1 MQSKKWWQNSV
12 IYQIYPK
19 SFKDTN
25 HDGIG
30 DINGVIEKL
39 DYLKELGIDVIWLN
53 PVFCS
58 PMDDNGYDISDYMDI
73 APEYG
78 TMNDMDRLIA
88 EAKKRE
94 ISIIMDLVLNHTSD
108 EHPWFIESRKSKDN
122 KKRDWYIWRDP
133 KIDGSAPNNWRSKFG
148 GSAWEYDERSGQYYL
163 HVFSK
168 KQPDLNWDNPEV
180 REALYE
186 MIHFWLKKG
195 IAGFRLDA
203 ITFIKKSDMMDD
215 FPSDSSDGLSPVDIG
230 TLNQPGLLEHLHE
243 LKKKAFNQD
252 IFTVA
257 EAPGVLAR
265 DLPDYVGDNGVF
277 DMLFEF
283 GHVDI
288 DLDKD
293 GKWYK
298 PLDRPLSGLKKVISE
313 SQEVINQIGW
323 SPLYIEN
330 HDLPRSINHFLGQ
343 HVDGPIPAKLL
354 ATFYM
359 LLKGTPFI
367 YQGQELG
374 MTNVNFPSIEYYNDI
389 ASIGQYKQAV
399 EEGYSEEEALKTIWR
414 RSRDNGRTPMH
425 WDNSNNAGF
434 SEHEPWLSI
443 NPNYQT
449 INVQNNLTDSN
460 SVFHY
465 YRQLIQLRKNNEV
478 LLHGSY
484 DNLMPDDKDL
494 WTYTRSLGNEKIIVI
509 LNFSDKTVP
518 LHLPSPININET
530 PLLIGN
536 YSAEN
541 NEPME
546 TNLLRPFEA
555 RVYQLKSEN

>member
-1 MQSKKWWQNSV
+1 MQSKKWWQNSI

-39 DYLKELGIDVIWLN
+39 DYLKHLGIDVIWLN
-53 PVFCS
+53 PVFRS
-58 PMDDNGYDISDYMDI
+58 PMDDNGYDISDYTDI

-78 TMNDMDRLIA
+78 TMEDMDRLIS

-94 ISIIMDLVLNHTSD
+94 ISIVIDLVLNHTSD
-108 EHPWFIESRKSKDN
+108 EHPWFIESRKSKDS

-133 KIDGSAPNNWRSKFG
+133 KSDGSPPNNWRSKFG
-148 GSAWEYDERSGQYYL
+148 GSAWEYDERTNQYFL

-168 KQPDLNWDNPEV
+168 KQPDLNWENPEV

-186 MIHFWLKKG
+186 MIHFWLKKEV
-195 IAGFRLDA
+195 AGFRLDA
-203 ITFIKKSDMMDD
+203 ITFIKKSHLTDD
-215 FPSDSSDGLSPVDIG
+215 FPSDSSDGLASVDTG
-230 TLNQPGLLEHLHE
+230 TLNQPGLLDHLKE
-243 LKKKAFNQD
+243 LKEKAFNQD

-283 GHVDI
+283 GHVDMDI
-288 DLDKD
+288 DKE

-298 PLDRPLSGLKKVISE
+298 PLDRPLSGLKKAISE

-323 SPLYIEN
+323 SPLYLEN

-343 HVDGPIPAKLL
+343 HVSGPIPAKML
-354 ATFYM
+354 ATFYFF
-359 LLKGTPFI
+359 LKGTPFI

-374 MTNVNFPSIEYYNDI
+374 MTNVRFPSIDCYNDI
-389 ASIGQYKQAV
+389 ASIGQYKQAL
-399 EEGYSEEEALKTIWR
+399 EEGYSEEEALQTIWR

-425 WDNSNNAGF
+425 WDINKNAGF
-434 SEHEPWLSI
+434 SENKAWLNV
-443 NPNYQT
+443 NPNYKT
-449 INVQNNLTDSN
+449 INADNNLNDPN

-465 YRQLIQLRKNNEV
+465 YRRLIQLRKNHEV
-478 LLHGSY
+478 LRYGSY
-484 DNLMPDDKDL
+484 ENLLPDDKNL
-494 WTYTRSLGNEKIIVI
+494 WVYSRTLETDKIIVI
-509 LNFSDKTVP
+509 LNFTDQTVP
-518 LHLPSPININET
+518 LNLPSTVDISNAE
-530 PLLIGN
+530 LLIGN
-536 YSAEN
+536 YPDEKN
-541 NEPME
+541 QTIE
-546 TNLLRPFEA
+546 TDPLRAYEA
-555 RVYQLKSEN
+555 RVYQVKPEK